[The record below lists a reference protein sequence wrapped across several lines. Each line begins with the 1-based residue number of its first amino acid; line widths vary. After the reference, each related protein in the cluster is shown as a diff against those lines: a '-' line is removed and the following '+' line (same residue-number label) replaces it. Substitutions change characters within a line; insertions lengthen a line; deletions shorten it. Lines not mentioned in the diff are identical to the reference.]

1 MLNDRREQAPGKL
14 PQGEKTVFR
23 SCSDGRQANRE
34 AQAVEIQIQ
43 AAAATTV
50 LAVAASPEKLW
61 STWRFLVSCSTISLH
76 SHSLD
81 RQVNW
86 GKVWMLKLKL
96 TIHSIRSSGNFQFS
110 FTFSWLQSTCL
121 SLSLF
126 LSFFLFCICLV
137 TAMCAYSINISSKWE
152 AMSREWEATG
162 PVDSLSSST
171 R

>member
-81 RQVNW
+81 RQVN
-86 GKVWMLKLKL
+86 
-96 TIHSIRSSGNFQFS
+96 
-110 FTFSWLQSTCL
+110 
-121 SLSLF
+121 
-126 LSFFLFCICLV
+126 
-137 TAMCAYSINISSKWE
+137 
-152 AMSREWEATG
+152 
-162 PVDSLSSST
+162 
-171 R
+171 